1 MFTVSCIVVTA
12 FMFLEFVSH
21 WLVIELYLY
30 PSNTWFQVV
39 YGTKW
44 AWLLWAWSSFVFTSS
59 AAVQVGSI
67 LDVFRNKDNK

>member
-1 MFTVSCIVVTA
+1 
-12 FMFLEFVSH
+12 MFLVFVSQ

-30 PSNTWFQVV
+30 PGNTWFQVV
-39 YGTKW
+39 HGTKRVW
-44 AWLLWAWSSFVFTSS
+44 SLWAWSSSVFTCS